1 MSPGGSPRRRGTVRS
16 WLLVALAA
24 GATVA
29 CSPEASAPPPSDI
42 GGPFALVDTR
52 GAAVS
57 DADLRGKPSA
67 VFFGFT
73 YCPEICPTTLGE
85 LTVALE
91 ALGPDADRLNVV
103 FVSVDPERDTPE
115 ELALYL
121 SHFDR
126 RIRGFTGSPEAV
138 DAMTRAYRV
147 YHRKVPLEGGDYT
160 IDHSSMIYLFN
171 PEGAFVEH
179 VSYGEP
185 VEVLVERLRA
195 LLRAG

>member
-1 MSPGGSPRRRGTVRS
+1 MNPPRARRPRRPRGS
-16 WLLVALAA
+16 IILAA
-24 GATVA
+24 LLAGVVSA
-29 CSPEASAPPPSDI
+29 CSPATSGPPPSDI

-52 GAAVS
+52 GTPVT
-57 DADLRGKPSA
+57 DADLRGKPAA

-85 LTVALE
+85 LTAALDV
-91 ALGPDADRLNVV
+91 LGPEADRLNVV

-115 ELALYL
+115 ELGLYL

-126 RIRGFTGSPEAV
+126 RIRGLTGSPDAV
-138 DAMTRAYRV
+138 EAMTRAYRV

-160 IDHSSMIYLFN
+160 VDHSSMIYLFD
-171 PEGAFVEH
+171 PQGAFVEH

-185 VEVLVERLRA
+185 VEVLVDRLRA
-195 LLRAG
+195 LVRAG